1 VKRFKPTALRLAGF
15 AAAAMVFARRLHNK
29 ITVLMYHGVRP
40 DRCMFHSWMLVAE
53 SAFDRQLRYLSRHF
67 DLVSLDHAIAGLR
80 NYSGGRPKVVITF
93 DDGMK
98 NNVEYALPILERY
111 NAPVTFYVSTEA
123 MITRRLF
130 WWDRVNAYVQK
141 ASLSRIRL
149 SQFGLG
155 DYEFDMRR
163 DPQTFWRLMSKLLE
177 DIKRLPGRLQS
188 EAVNSIQ
195 EQTGGIS
202 SEEERLF
209 EPIEI
214 EDIKRLAFTPLIQ
227 IASHGHRHQL
237 LPEVQ
242 LKEAKQCVQES
253 VEQLQQICLR
263 PIEHFSYPNGNYNE
277 AIIGILKDLGFV
289 SAVTT
294 ASRRW
299 TPGTDPY
306 QIPRI
311 GIGGY
316 DNIDVFRMK
325 LSLPE
330 RMMALFKS

>member
-1 VKRFKPTALRLAGF
+1 MQTALSLAGF
-15 AAAAMVFARRLHNK
+15 AVTAPVIARRLKNK
-29 ITVLMYHGVRP
+29 ITFIMYHGVRP
-40 DRCMFHSWMLVAE
+40 DRSLFHSWTLVPE
-53 SAFDRQLRYLSRHF
+53 SAFDRQVRFLTRHF
-67 DLVSLDHAIAGLR
+67 DLISIDQATLGPWHD
-80 NYSGGRPKVVITF
+80 GGARPKAVITF

-98 NNVEYALPILERY
+98 NNVEHALPILQKY
-111 NAPVTFYVSTEA
+111 QAPATLYVSTEA

-130 WWDRVNAYVQK
+130 WWDRVNASVQK

-155 DYEFDMRR
+155 AYEFDMRL
-163 DPQTFWRLMSKLLE
+163 DPKTFWRLMSKLLE
-177 DIKRLPGRLQS
+177 DIKRLPGILQS

-214 EDIKRLAFTPLIQ
+214 EDIKKLAFTPLIQ

-237 LPEVQ
+237 LPEVP
-242 LKEAKQCVQES
+242 LEEAKQCVKES

-277 AIIGILKDLGFV
+277 AIIGMLKGLGFV

-299 TPGTDPY
+299 SPGTDPY
-306 QIPRI
+306 RIPRI

-316 DNIDVFRMK
+316 DDMDVFRLK
-325 LSLPE
+325 LALPE
-330 RMMALFKS
+330 KMLAIFNW